1 MIDNKADFAIS
12 TFGMRKDRAK
22 VVDYLIVDN
31 VVGLG
36 RFYVK
41 NPRDTYHWTVFFEP
55 LHKEAWIGIAA
66 FSIIV
71 SVLVAAIIL
80 YGKIYYYR
88 IVLIWICFKN

>member
-1 MIDNKADFAIS
+1 MIDNNADLAIS

-41 NPRDTYHWTVFFEP
+41 NSRDTYHWKVFFEP
-55 LHKEAWIGIAA
+55 LHKEAWFGVAA
-66 FSIIV
+66 FTLIV
-71 SVLVAAIIL
+71 SVLIAAIIM
-80 YGKIYYYR
+80 YSKI
-88 IVLIWICFKN
+88 

>member
-66 FSIIV
+66 FSLIV
-71 SVLVAAIIL
+71 SVLTAAIVMYSKL
-80 YGKIYYYR
+80 WYCKIV
-88 IVLIWICFKN
+88 IKWINRQN